1 METQDNI
8 TLNKSSTA
16 LPYAPYFFYLI
27 NKKLK
32 WTNPSRGGRNF
43 LGRICVHHQGGKRLR
58 RYTQVDIY
66 RRVNMMGEVV
76 RIYKVGERSGFVG
89 VILYINGLTSIIT
102 IAEEVYVHS
111 VLFSGGYLP
120 SSYIQEK
127 AYGWAVPLKYIRLF
141 TLISNIEPH
150 PYYGG
155 KLATSAGVGGVL
167 STFNGNDYTVK
178 LSSGWHIRV
187 SSESLAVIGRVSNV
201 QHKYRR
207 LHKAGTSRRL
217 GVRPTVRGVA
227 KNACDHP
234 HGGGEGKGSPPRA
247 QVSPWGKLTKGTP
260 TTNKKHQRE
269 KRRVYLKVN

>member
-1 METQDNI
+1 MEKQHINAISYVHT
-8 TLNKSSTA
+8 T
-16 LPYAPYFFYLI
+16 PYAPLFFYLM
-27 NKKLK
+27 NKRLK

-43 LGRICVHHQGGKRLR
+43 LGRICVHHQGGRKLR

-66 RRVNMMGEVV
+66 RRVNMMGEIVK
-76 RIYKVGERSGFVG
+76 IYKVGERSGFVG
-89 VILYINGLTSIIT
+89 IILYVNGLISIISV
-102 IAEEVYVHS
+102 AEEVYLHS
-111 VLFSGGYLP
+111 IIFSGSHLP
-120 SSYIQEK
+120 SSYQQEK
-127 AYGWAVPLKYIRLF
+127 AYGWAVPLCNIRLF
-141 TLISNIEPH
+141 TLVSNIEPH

-167 STFNGNDYTVK
+167 STFNGHEYTVK
-178 LSSGWHIRV
+178 LSSGWHIKV
-187 SSESLAVIGRVSNV
+187 AGGSLAVIGRVSNL

-260 TTNKKHQRE
+260 TTNKKYHRE
-269 KRRVYLKVN
+269 KRRLYLKIN